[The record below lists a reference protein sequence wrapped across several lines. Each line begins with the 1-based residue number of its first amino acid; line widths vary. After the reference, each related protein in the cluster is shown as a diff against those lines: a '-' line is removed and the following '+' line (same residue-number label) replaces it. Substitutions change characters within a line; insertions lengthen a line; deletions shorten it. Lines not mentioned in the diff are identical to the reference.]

1 MKFEIDIEPLP
12 QARARFGRGK
22 VFEPAR
28 VSAYKAAVKAAARA
42 AMENQQPFSTA
53 LSCRIKLWRKFK
65 ITSRRFGDIDNHA
78 KSILDACNGVIFADD
93 SQVTALT
100 VEKYQGTPKIE
111 VEITERG

>member
-1 MKFEIDIEPLP
+1 MKIEPLP
-12 QARARFGRGK
+12 QSRARFGRGK
-22 VFEPAR
+22 VFESAR
-28 VSAYKAAVKAAARA
+28 MKEYKSEVRQAARS
-42 AMENQQPFSTA
+42 AMKDQQPLSAA

-65 ITSRRFGDIDNHA
+65 ATSRRYGDADNHA